1 MIKGVLEEVD
11 GEDRGGFYLTN
22 VTLKGQGD
30 YEGKVAKM
38 VIKNEV
44 MALWIDDEIKCIFPD
59 YVFLLDPV
67 TGEGLMSAHLEPG
80 MDVALVSCPCHERIK
95 ETLESDIGKKSF

>member
-30 YEGKVAKM
+30 YEGESSKDGNKKM
-38 VIKNEV
+38 K
-44 MALWIDDEIKCIFPD
+44 LWHF
-59 YVFLLDPV
+59 
-67 TGEGLMSAHLEPG
+67 GLM
-80 MDVALVSCPCHERIK
+80 MR
-95 ETLESDIGKKSF
+95 